1 MFAIAKPTGL
11 QDFRLQG
18 NSISLPASAMEAMLL
33 LAGLMADHF
42 ANSDKT
48 SLEQLEAARE
58 GCRILCLQV
67 GLGPHTAC
75 LGQLWCSI
83 TAAQVRMQGLAGDD
97 VGLQSM
103 GVPSRVSSFD
113 TLNNLNC
120 YQKFFLHKEL
130 KTLEA
135 LLPVFQKMAPEL
147 IQEVSQVLDK
157 VFEALAMDG

>member
-1 MFAIAKPTGL
+1 
-11 QDFRLQG
+11 
-18 NSISLPASAMEAMLL
+18 
-33 LAGLMADHF
+33 
-42 ANSDKT
+42 
-48 SLEQLEAARE
+48 
-58 GCRILCLQV
+58 
-67 GLGPHTAC
+67 
-75 LGQLWCSI
+75 
-83 TAAQVRMQGLAGDD
+83 MQGLAGDD